1 VTTSP
6 NPRSATSAAML
17 EPALL
22 DLVLHHEE
30 LSLAAKTIV
39 IYVLTQPHPRVIGR
53 AELERLGG
61 NTTSHHLD
69 GLLHELVAAHWLVP
83 VPGEERPCCADGFL
97 LREDADEDDDSQTRM
112 AASAA
117 RSLARDRNDPDCN
130 DAPPPVT
137 RPGAGVAW

>member
-1 VTTSP
+1 MTVSP
-6 NPRSATSAAML
+6 TPVPAAPAATL
-17 EPALL
+17 EPELL

-39 IYVLTQPHPRVIGR
+39 IYVLAQPHDQVIGR

-61 NTTSHHLD
+61 AATSLD

-97 LREDADEDDDSQTRM
+97 LRQDTQA
-112 AASAA
+112 
-117 RSLARDRNDPDCN
+117 
-130 DAPPPVT
+130 
-137 RPGAGVAW
+137 